1 MTIGAITS
9 MMPNPLNEIKEV
21 PENNGQ
27 FENIFTDLIKSV
39 NTDQLETKKITE
51 DFLNGKGVEL
61 HEVMIADEKAKTSLD
76 LLMEIRNKTI
86 NMYQELIKLSV

>member
-86 NMYQELIKLSV
+86 NMYQELIKMSV